1 MFNVSGPV
9 ELRQLELL
17 SVNVDPAD
25 LLDSHDV
32 AAVLGLA
39 SHRAVS
45 TYRGRY
51 ADFPAPL
58 IEKGAGRC
66 VLWLRSDVE
75 AWAKGRIADELDED

>member
-1 MFNVSGPV
+1 VK
-9 ELRQLELL
+9 
-17 SVNVDPAD
+17 VDPAD
-25 LLDSHDV
+25 LLDSHEV

-51 ADFPAPL
+51 ADFPVPL

-75 AWAKGRIADELDED
+75 AWAKGRLADELDED

>member
-1 MFNVSGPV
+1 VRWV
-9 ELRQLELL
+9 KI
-17 SVNVDPAD
+17 DPDD

-32 AAVLGLA
+32 AELLGLA

-51 ADFPAPL
+51 DGFPVPI
-58 IEKGAGRC
+58 IEKGTGRC

-75 AWAKGRIADELDED
+75 AWARATGRLP

>member
-1 MFNVSGPV
+1 V
-9 ELRQLELL
+9 
-17 SVNVDPAD
+17 VDPAD
-25 LLDSHDV
+25 LLDSHEV
-32 AAVLGLA
+32 AELLGLA

-51 ADFPAPL
+51 GDFPVPI

-75 AWAKGRIADELDED
+75 QWRASRQGER

>member
-1 MFNVSGPV
+1 V
-9 ELRQLELL
+9 LI
-17 SVNVDPAD
+17 DTDD

-32 AAVLGLA
+32 AALLGLA

-51 ADFPAPL
+51 DDFPVPV

-66 VLWLRSDVE
+66 VLWLRSEVE
-75 AWAKGRIADELDED
+75 AWAHKTGRASTARTEDPRPG